1 MPLNITTN
9 AAASAAGYY
18 LEKNQKALQTSLTRL
33 ASGK

>member
-18 LEKNQKALQTSLTRL
+18 LARNQKSLQTSLNV
-33 ASGK
+33 